1 MDPFLT
7 ENQPETCRVLGLE
20 CETCVRKS
28 AASVGKI
35 CYGLD
40 SHGVQQLFV
49 QLFPSSGCRPMAPA
63 FELAYL
69 ESSGILSPLTAVAT
83 AAA

>member
-7 ENQPETCRVLGLE
+7 ENQPETCRALGLE
-20 CETCVRKS
+20 CGTCVSKA
-28 AASVGKI
+28 AASLAKI
-35 CYGLD
+35 CRGLE
-40 SHGVQQLFV
+40 SQGVQQLFV

-69 ESSGILSPLTAVAT
+69 ESSGIVNPLTT
-83 AAA
+83 AAAAAA